1 MSGARPRYL
10 QRRQGT
16 YHLRVRVPDDLRA
29 RVGMLEVKRSLG
41 VHDISSARRLSL
53 ACAARLMETF
63 EMLRT
68 NTLDT
73 QTIRS
78 LVRTCF
84 TDLAKIVEPG
94 FTPTTSRP
102 DLEIAEVTTH
112 SKGRLAE
119 LGDQIAVGLYDR
131 TVCKTAALAV
141 ANAGY
146 DPAQQPDTVKA
157 GVKNGVARALAEQER
172 LFLFRLGERLME
184 YRPVDPLFEGTT
196 ALAHYAAN
204 GTTDGPLVAE
214 KTVVGPT
221 LEELVSTYLAAKK
234 KTWAP
239 KTYVGRKRQLGYLV
253 EFLGSDTRAAGIRP
267 DQVRD
272 YRDALQKLRRNHH
285 HGQPGAFISR
295 LTDNAAQRID
305 ARTVANLFETA
316 RAMFKWAVSDAY
328 ILQSPAAGIQIVQG
342 KIKKG
347 VRSRRP
353 FSALELAQLFSTPVH
368 QGCQSARDRFK
379 PGSQIVWDAR
389 YWIPILGLLTGM
401 RLGELVQLHL
411 ADVELEGPI
420 PFISITEA
428 NGGEV
433 GSGLEK
439 FVKSDAGVRTVPLH
453 PHLIELGFDQF
464 VRERRMKKNTSGR
477 LFFEVSFGADG
488 MPSTVFSK
496 WFGRFL
502 DKAGLNDPALV
513 FHSFRHGAEDAFRE
527 AFHPQYVID
536 QIIGH
541 ADGATSSLYG
551 EGVGLEAQYAAI
563 KSMVLKVDLTKVLAK
578 KSGHASVGSS

>member
-1 MSGARPRYL
+1 
-10 QRRQGT
+10 
-16 YHLRVRVPDDLRA
+16 VRVPDDLRA

-68 NTLDT
+68 DALDT
-73 QTIRS
+73 QAIRS
-78 LVRTCF
+78 LVRNCF
-84 TDLAKIVEPG
+84 ADLAKIVEPG
-94 FTPTTSRP
+94 FTSTTSRP
-102 DLEIAEVTTH
+102 DLEIAEVATH
-112 SKGRLAE
+112 SNGRLAE
-119 LGDQIAVGLYDR
+119 LSDQIAVGLYDR

-146 DPAQQPDTVKA
+146 DPSQQPEPVRA

-172 LFLFRLGERLME
+172 LFLFRLGERLLE
-184 YRPVDPLFEGTT
+184 YRPIDPLFEETA
-196 ALAHYAAN
+196 ALAQPPVN
-204 GTTDGPLVAE
+204 GATGGLPVAE
-214 KTVVGPT
+214 KMVVGPT

-253 EFLGSDTRAAGIRP
+253 EFLGSDTRAASVRP

-285 HGQPGAFISR
+285 QGQPASFTSR
-295 LTDNAAQRID
+295 LTDNADQRID

-316 RAMFKWAVSDAY
+316 RAMFRWAVSDAY
-328 ILQSPAAGIQIVQG
+328 ISQSPAAGIQLVQG
-342 KIKKG
+342 KTKKG
-347 VRSRRP
+347 IRSRRP
-353 FSALELAQLFSTPVH
+353 FSALELVKLFSTPVH
-368 QGCQSARDRFK
+368 QGSRSFSDRFN
-379 PGSQIVWDAR
+379 PGTQIIWDAR

-411 ADVELEGPI
+411 ADIELEGPV

-428 NGGEV
+428 NGGAV

-439 FVKSDAGVRTVPLH
+439 FVKSDAGIRTVPLH

-502 DKAGLNDPALV
+502 DKAGLDDPALV

-527 AFHPQYVID
+527 ALHPQYVID
-536 QIIGH
+536 QIVGH
-541 ADGATSSLYG
+541 ADGTTSSLYG
-551 EGVGLEAQYAAI
+551 EGVGLEVQYAAI
-563 KSMVLKVDLTKVLAK
+563 KSMVLKIDLTKVLAK
-578 KSGHASVGSS
+578 KSGHAFTANS